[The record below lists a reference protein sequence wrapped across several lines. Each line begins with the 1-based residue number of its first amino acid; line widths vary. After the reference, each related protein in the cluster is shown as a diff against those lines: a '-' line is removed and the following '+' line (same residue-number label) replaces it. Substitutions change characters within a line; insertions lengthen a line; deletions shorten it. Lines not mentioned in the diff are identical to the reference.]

1 MSTFHCHGRSVN
13 SFYFLS
19 VHRKKRK
26 TKPTLFCFVFS
37 GGKRGN
43 ISRVTNRGR
52 AHTCTHTHGRRNE
65 GRRVEMLDECEEERE
80 KLKRKNRLRLF
91 SGLWT
96 LFSLSRSFVRSVWE
110 HTEWNEKEK
119 EKKTDLNFFGS
130 SLFFFPYSFLHCYSK
145 WNIKIRKRR
154 RRRRRRKNMIMAKK

>member
-26 TKPTLFCFVFS
+26 TKPTLFCFVLFS

-80 KLKRKNRLRLF
+80 KLKRKNRPRLF

-96 LFSLSRSFVRSVWE
+96 LSLFLPFVRSFGLGT
-110 HTEWNEKEK
+110 HGMKRKGEKK
-119 EKKTDLNFFGS
+119 KKTDLNFFGS
-130 SLFFFPYSFLHCYSK
+130 SLFFFPLLLPSLLFQVKY
-145 WNIKIRKRR
+145 
-154 RRRRRRKNMIMAKK
+154 KNT